1 MTEPARLRSAI
12 ERIAAVF
19 QMVAG
24 VIILATAIGV
34 SVNALARYGLAK
46 DIPFVTEAGGY
57 VFLFVIF
64 LGLAGTFLAGS
75 HIAVELLSLFVP
87 RRQAIRFEQIVI
99 PILSIAFLTVLIIA
113 STIMTMRYYESGR
126 LTVGLVP
133 MPFWIFMAVVPIG
146 SMVLEILMISMVYE
160 RLRGGSNDAAG
171 SAGAGPDDA

>member
-1 MTEPARLRSAI
+1 MTKPARFRAAV
-12 ERIAAVF
+12 ERIAAAF

-34 SVNALARYGLAK
+34 SVNALARYGLSK

-87 RRQAIRFEQIVI
+87 RRVAIRFEEIII

-113 STIMTMRYYESGR
+113 STVMTMRYYESGR

-146 SMVLEILMISMVYE
+146 SLVLEILLISIVYE
-160 RLRGGSNDAAG
+160 RLRGDPNDAVD
-171 SAGAGPDDA
+171 SAGARPDDA